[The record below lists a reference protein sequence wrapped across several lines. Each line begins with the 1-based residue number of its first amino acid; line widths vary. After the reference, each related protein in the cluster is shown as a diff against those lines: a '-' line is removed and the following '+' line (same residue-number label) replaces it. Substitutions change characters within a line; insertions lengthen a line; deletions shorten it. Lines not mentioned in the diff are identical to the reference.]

1 MNKEFW
7 NDIAAK
13 GAIVGALMLVSHIF
27 EQMAVIAGSITW
39 LVLTLPEQ
47 ILAAVLYIYLLC
59 RFTKQASKK
68 YFRPESG
75 FPYGLA
81 VEYVVCICF
90 FAGILVGLGDYIYV
104 HNIVGYDNYVE
115 QLTEN
120 IHSMLAYARGVPS
133 TFIATYDDMLA
144 KLAEQPEPGIWNTIS
159 ATIARYG
166 MTGLFIGLIIAAIV
180 KRNPDPFD
188 SGSGNEKEI

>member
-27 EQMAVIAGSITW
+27 EQMAVIAGSVTW

-47 ILAAVLYIYLLC
+47 LLAAVLYIYLLY
-59 RFTKQASKK
+59 RFAKRASAK
-68 YFRPESG
+68 YFQPEIG
-75 FPYGLA
+75 FSYGLA

-120 IHSMLAYARGVPS
+120 IHSMLAYARVPS
-133 TFIATYDDMLA
+133 TFIETYDDMLDNLA
-144 KLAEQPEPGIWNTIS
+144 KLPEPGIWNTIS

-188 SGSGNEKEI
+188 SGSGSEKEI